1 MLLRRI
7 TQHVKDQNWFAVF
20 VDFFIVVV
28 GVFIGLQVQEWAIE
42 QERKKDE
49 VAYLERLNDETKQL
63 IELRKQYDEIRPL
76 IISIATKAYQKIFS
90 DDEVITFTDQ
100 ECRSVIWTSE
110 KFRTIPPSELPT
122 ITELLASGRLETI
135 SSESLRIEILNY
147 IQEVNKARDYIYV
160 TQGKKSSITEKY
172 SEMFTL
178 TIKDLDNFT
187 KNDGINLEA
196 QCDVEKMRNNHNFR
210 NSLTKNLDFYQSYYR
225 RGIKPLSQK
234 LAELSEAIDIE
245 LDTVKKVGEQ

>member
-7 TQHVKDQNWFAVF
+7 THHVKDQNWFAVF
-20 VDFFIVVV
+20 VDFLIVVV

-42 QERKKDE
+42 QDRKKDE
-49 VAYLERLNDETKQL
+49 IAYLERLNDEIKQL
-63 IELRKQYDEIRPL
+63 IELRKPYDEFRPL
-76 IISIATKAYQKIFS
+76 IISVASEAYKKIFS
-90 DDEVITFTDQ
+90 DDDTISFTDR
-100 ECRSVIWTSE
+100 ECRSMVWISE
-110 KFRTIPPSELPT
+110 TFRTIPPSELPT

-147 IQEVNKARDYIYV
+147 IQEVNKARDYIYA
-160 TQGKKSSITEKY
+160 TQGKKSLITEKY
-172 SEMFTL
+172 PEMFTL
-178 TIKDLDNFT
+178 MIIDLDNFT
-187 KNDGINLEA
+187 KSEGITLGA

-210 NSLTKNLDFYQSYYR
+210 NSLTKNLDLYQSYYR